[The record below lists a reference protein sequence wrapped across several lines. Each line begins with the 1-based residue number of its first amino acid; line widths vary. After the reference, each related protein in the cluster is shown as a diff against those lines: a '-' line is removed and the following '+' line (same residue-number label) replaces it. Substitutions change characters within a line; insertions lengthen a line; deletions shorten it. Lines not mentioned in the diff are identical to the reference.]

1 MDKSKLD
8 MLIGDFHTVTGMEI
22 SILDADF
29 HSIAIRR
36 CPYKNLCSYL
46 HTAASA
52 LDVCKASDIE
62 RLLEAR
68 QTGEPLL
75 YTCPAGIT
83 EVIVPVVSGEKTAA
97 YLFSSMGVASDRIS
111 DGEIL
116 ERSLSIAP
124 RLNADTLTEYISRF
138 KHLNDGELSA
148 HFRLLKLLS
157 EHIASDEGLL
167 SGEESIGTLIK
178 IYIKSHLTRKL
189 TLSDI
194 SWNLHCST
202 VTLTEHFK
210 KEFGITIM
218 EYVTKKRMQLAER
231 LLITTDKTLGEI
243 ALMSGFSDVEYF
255 SRVFKRYHSTPP
267 GEWRKDN
274 KSV

>member
-1 MDKSKLD
+1 MMIKRY
-8 MLIGDFHTVTGMEI
+8 I
-22 SILDADF
+22 
-29 HSIAIRR
+29 
-36 CPYKNLCSYL
+36 KN
-46 HTAASA
+46 
-52 LDVCKASDIE
+52 
-62 RLLEAR
+62 
-68 QTGEPLL
+68 
-75 YTCPAGIT
+75 
-83 EVIVPVVSGEKTAA
+83 
-97 YLFSSMGVASDRIS
+97 
-111 DGEIL
+111 
-116 ERSLSIAP
+116 
-124 RLNADTLTEYISRF
+124 NLTE
-138 KHLNDGELSA
+138 
-148 HFRLLKLLS
+148 
-157 EHIASDEGLL
+157 
-167 SGEESIGTLIK
+167 K
-178 IYIKSHLTRKL
+178 I

-194 SWNLHCST
+194 AWHLHCST